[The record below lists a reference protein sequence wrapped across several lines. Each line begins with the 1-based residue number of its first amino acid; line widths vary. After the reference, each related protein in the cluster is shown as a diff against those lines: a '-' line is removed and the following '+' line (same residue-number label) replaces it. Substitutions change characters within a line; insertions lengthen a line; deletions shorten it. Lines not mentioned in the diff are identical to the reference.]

1 VKNIDSFS
9 PFHEVFSLIME
20 LIHFR
25 ILLAL
30 KQRGTLN
37 AASDALHLTQ
47 SALSHQMK
55 KLEQRLNIVLW
66 RKQGRTLVLTQ
77 AGKYLSEVAESVIA
91 TVDSAEQHLNLL
103 AAGKRGKLT
112 IGIDCH
118 ACYEWFRTILQPY
131 LHAWP
136 DLAIEVTSRY
146 RFNSFEAI
154 QHYKLDAV
162 LTSDPVFNG
171 MLHYQPLFTFKLVL
185 IVGKQHR
192 LAGRKVIEP
201 ADLQPETI
209 LTYPVERERLDMFRK
224 VLQPAGIE
232 PFAHITVEETDIML
246 LMAGDERGVCLL
258 PEWLVADK
266 VKNPDVVMVQFK
278 NLPLTKT
285 MYLAVRHEDVE
296 LDYIQWLIAHAQ
308 TGTESGNE

>member
-1 VKNIDSFS
+1 
-9 PFHEVFSLIME
+9 ME

-30 KQRGTLN
+30 KQRGTLI
-37 AASDALHLTQ
+37 AASESMHLTQ

-55 KLEQRLNIVLW
+55 NLEQRLGIILW
-66 RKQGRTLVLTQ
+66 RKQGRNLVLTQ

-91 TVDSAEQHLNLL
+91 TVDSAEQHLALL
-103 AAGKRGKLT
+103 AAGKTGKLT

-118 ACYEWFRTILQPY
+118 ACYEWFRAILQPY
-131 LHAWP
+131 LQAWP

-154 QHYKLDAV
+154 QQYKLDAV

-171 MLHYQPLFTFKLVL
+171 VLHYQPLFDFELVL
-185 IVGKQHR
+185 IVASEHR
-192 LAGRKVIEP
+192 LAGRKEIE
-201 ADLQPETI
+201 AAELRQETI

-224 VLQPAGIE
+224 ILQPAGIE
-232 PFAHITVEETDIML
+232 PLAHIAVEETDIML
-246 LMAGDERGVCLL
+246 LLAASQRGVCLL
-258 PEWLVADK
+258 PEWLLADK
-266 VKNPDVVMVQFK
+266 VKNPNVVSLRFK

-285 MYLAVRHEDVE
+285 MYLATRHEDLQLE
-296 LDYIQWLIAHAQ
+296 YIQWLIEHASSR
-308 TGTESGNE
+308 E

>member
-1 VKNIDSFS
+1 
-9 PFHEVFSLIME
+9 ME

-30 KQRGTLN
+30 KRRGTLN
-37 AASDALHLTQ
+37 AAAESLHLTQ
-47 SALSHQMK
+47 SALSHQIK
-55 KLEQRLNIVLW
+55 NLEQRLGILLW

-77 AGKYLSEVAESVIA
+77 AGHYLSEVAESVIA

-103 AAGKRGKLT
+103 AAGKTGKLI

-131 LHAWP
+131 LQAWP

-154 QHYKLDAV
+154 QQYKLDAV

-171 MLHYQPLFTFKLVL
+171 VLHYQPLFDFELVL
-185 IVGKQHR
+185 IVSKQHR
-192 LAGRKVIEP
+192 LAEHQFIEP
-201 ADLQPETI
+201 SELQQETI

-224 VLQPAGIE
+224 VLQPAGVE
-232 PFAHITVEETDIML
+232 PLAHVTVEETDIML
-246 LMAGDERGVCLL
+246 QLAASQRGVCLL
-258 PEWLVADK
+258 PEWLLADK
-266 VKNPDVVMVQFK
+266 VKNPDVVSLSFK
-278 NLPLTKT
+278 NQPLTKT
-285 MYLAVRHEDVE
+285 MYLATRHEDVQLE
-296 LDYIQWLIAHAQ
+296 YIQWLIAHALCK
-308 TGTESGNE
+308 G

>member
-1 VKNIDSFS
+1 
-9 PFHEVFSLIME
+9 ME

-30 KQRGTLN
+30 KRRGTLN
-37 AASDALHLTQ
+37 AASESLHLTQ

-55 KLEQRLNIVLW
+55 NLEQRLGIVLW

-77 AGKYLSEVAESVIA
+77 AGNYLSDVAESVIA

-103 AAGKRGKLT
+103 AAGKTGKLI

-131 LHAWP
+131 LQAWP

-154 QHYKLDAV
+154 QQYKLDAV

-171 MLHYQPLFTFKLVL
+171 VLHYQPLFDFELVL
-185 IVGKQHR
+185 IVARQHR
-192 LAGRKVIEP
+192 LAGSQPIEP
-201 ADLQPETI
+201 SELRQETI

-232 PFAHITVEETDIML
+232 PLAHVTVEETDIML
-246 LMAGDERGVCLL
+246 QLAASQRGVCLL
-258 PEWLVADK
+258 PEWLLADK
-266 VKNPDVVMVQFK
+266 VKNPDVVSLRFK
-278 NLPLTKT
+278 DLPLTKT
-285 MYLAVRHEDVE
+285 MYLATRHEDVE
-296 LDYIQWLIAHAQ
+296 LEYIQWLIEHAQ
-308 TGTESGNE
+308 SRV

>member
-1 VKNIDSFS
+1 
-9 PFHEVFSLIME
+9 ME

-30 KQRGTLN
+30 KRRGTLN
-37 AASDALHLTQ
+37 AASESLHLTQ

-55 KLEQRLNIVLW
+55 NLEQRLGIVLW

-77 AGKYLSEVAESVIA
+77 AGNYLSDVAESVIA

-103 AAGKRGKLT
+103 AAGKTGKLI

-131 LHAWP
+131 LQAWP

-154 QHYKLDAV
+154 QQYKLDAV

-171 MLHYQPLFTFKLVL
+171 VLHYQPLFDFELVL
-185 IVGKQHR
+185 IVARQHR
-192 LAGRKVIEP
+192 LAGSQPIEP
-201 ADLQPETI
+201 SELQQETI

-232 PFAHITVEETDIML
+232 PLAHVTVEETDIML
-246 LMAGDERGVCLL
+246 QLAASQRGVCLL
-258 PEWLVADK
+258 PEWLLADK
-266 VKNPDVVMVQFK
+266 VKNPDVVSLRFK
-278 NLPLTKT
+278 DLPLTKT
-285 MYLAVRHEDVE
+285 MYLATRHEDVE
-296 LDYIQWLIAHAQ
+296 LEYIQWLIEHAQ
-308 TGTESGNE
+308 SRV

>member
-1 VKNIDSFS
+1 
-9 PFHEVFSLIME
+9 ME
-20 LIHFR
+20 LIHLR

-30 KQRGTLN
+30 KRRGTLN
-37 AASDALHLTQ
+37 AASESLHLTQ

-55 KLEQRLNIVLW
+55 NLEQRLGIILW

-77 AGKYLSEVAESVIA
+77 AGHYLSEVAESVIA

-103 AAGKRGKLT
+103 AAGKTGKLV

-131 LHAWP
+131 LQAWP
-136 DLAIEVTSRY
+136 ELAIEVTSRY

-154 QHYKLDAV
+154 RQYKLDAV

-171 MLHYQPLFTFKLVL
+171 ELHYQPLFDFELVL
-185 IVGKQHR
+185 IVAKGHR
-192 LAGRKVIEP
+192 LAGYEFIEP
-201 ADLQPETI
+201 SDLQQETI

-232 PFAHITVEETDIML
+232 PLGHVSVEETDIML
-246 LMAGDERGVCLL
+246 LLAASQRGVCLL
-258 PEWLVADK
+258 PEWLLADK
-266 VKNPDVVMVQFK
+266 VKNPDVVSLRFN

-285 MYLAVRHEDVE
+285 MYLASRHEDVQLE
-296 LDYIQWLIAHAQ
+296 YIQWLIAYAR
-308 TGTESGNE
+308 GKG

>member
-1 VKNIDSFS
+1 
-9 PFHEVFSLIME
+9 ME

-30 KQRGTLN
+30 NRYGTLN
-37 AASDALHLTQ
+37 AASETLHLTQ

-55 KLEQRLNIVLW
+55 NLEQRLGIVLW
-66 RKQGRTLVLTQ
+66 RKQGRNLVLTQ

-103 AAGKRGKLT
+103 AAGKTGKLT

-131 LHAWP
+131 LQAWP

-154 QHYKLDAV
+154 QQYKLDAV

-171 MLHYQPLFTFKLVL
+171 VLHYQPLFDFELVL
-185 IVGKQHR
+185 IVAKEHR
-192 LAGRKVIEP
+192 LAGLKVIEP
-201 ADLQPETI
+201 ADLQQETI

-224 VLQPAGIE
+224 ILQPAGIE
-232 PFAHITVEETDIML
+232 PLDHITVEETDIML
-246 LMAGDERGVCLL
+246 QLAASQRGVCLL
-258 PEWLVADK
+258 PEWLLADK
-266 VKNPDVVMVQFK
+266 AKNPDVVSLRFK

-285 MYLAVRHEDVE
+285 MYLATRHEDVQ
-296 LDYIQWLIAHAQ
+296 LDYIQWLIVHAQ
-308 TGTESGNE
+308 SKA

>member
-1 VKNIDSFS
+1 
-9 PFHEVFSLIME
+9 ME

-30 KQRGTLN
+30 KRRGTLN
-37 AASDALHLTQ
+37 AASKSLYLTQ

-55 KLEQRLNIVLW
+55 NLEQRLGIILW

-77 AGKYLSEVAESVIA
+77 AGHYLSEVAESVIA
-91 TVDSAEQHLNLL
+91 TVDSAEQHLTLL
-103 AAGKRGKLT
+103 AAGKTGKLT

-131 LHAWP
+131 LQAWP
-136 DLAIEVTSRY
+136 ELAIEVTSRY

-154 QHYKLDAV
+154 QQYKLDAV

-171 MLHYQPLFTFKLVL
+171 VLHYQPLFDFELVL
-185 IVGKQHR
+185 IVAKQHR
-192 LAGRKVIEP
+192 LAEYQFIEP
-201 ADLQPETI
+201 SELQQETI

-224 VLQPAGIE
+224 VLQPSGVE
-232 PFAHITVEETDIML
+232 PLAHITVEETDIML
-246 LMAGDERGVCLL
+246 QLAASQRGVCLL
-258 PEWLVADK
+258 PEWLLVDK
-266 VKNPDVVMVQFK
+266 AKNPDVVSLRFE

-285 MYLAVRHEDVE
+285 MYLATRHEDVQ
-296 LDYIQWLIAHAQ
+296 LDYIQWLIGHAQ
-308 TGTESGNE
+308 SKL

>member
-1 VKNIDSFS
+1 
-9 PFHEVFSLIME
+9 ME

-30 KQRGTLN
+30 KQHGTLT
-37 AASDALHLTQ
+37 AASESMHLTQ

-55 KLEQRLNIVLW
+55 NLEQRLGIILW

-103 AAGKRGKLT
+103 ATGKTGKLT

-131 LHAWP
+131 LQAWP

-154 QHYKLDAV
+154 RQYKLDAV

-171 MLHYQPLFTFKLVL
+171 VLHYQPLFDFELVL
-185 IVGKQHR
+185 IVARQHR
-192 LAGRKVIEP
+192 LAGLREIEP

-209 LTYPVERERLDMFRK
+209 LTYPVDRERLDMFRK
-224 VLQPAGIE
+224 VLGPAGIE

-246 LMAGDERGVCLL
+246 QLAASQRGVCLL
-258 PEWLVADK
+258 PEWLLADK
-266 VKNPDVVMVQFK
+266 IKNPDVVSLRFK

-285 MYLAVRHEDVE
+285 MYLATRHEDVQ
-296 LDYIQWLIAHAQ
+296 LDYIQWLIRHAQ
-308 TGTESGNE
+308 SGL

>member
-1 VKNIDSFS
+1 
-9 PFHEVFSLIME
+9 ME
-20 LIHFR
+20 LIHLR

-30 KQRGTLN
+30 KRRGTLN
-37 AASDALHLTQ
+37 AASESLHLTQ

-55 KLEQRLNIVLW
+55 NLEQRLGIILW

-77 AGKYLSEVAESVIA
+77 AGHYLSEVAESVIA

-103 AAGKRGKLT
+103 AAGKTGKLV

-131 LHAWP
+131 LQAWP
-136 DLAIEVTSRY
+136 GLAIEVTSRY

-154 QHYKLDAV
+154 RQYKLDAV

-171 MLHYQPLFTFKLVL
+171 ELHYQPLFDFELVL
-185 IVGKQHR
+185 IVAKGHR
-192 LAGRKVIEP
+192 LAGYEFIEP
-201 ADLQPETI
+201 SDLQQETI

-232 PFAHITVEETDIML
+232 PVGHVSVEETDIML
-246 LMAGDERGVCLL
+246 LLVASQRGVCLL
-258 PEWLVADK
+258 PEWLLADK
-266 VKNPDVVMVQFK
+266 VKNPDVVSLRFN

-285 MYLAVRHEDVE
+285 MYLATRHEDVQLE
-296 LDYIQWLIAHAQ
+296 YIQWLIAYAR
-308 TGTESGNE
+308 GKG

>member
-1 VKNIDSFS
+1 
-9 PFHEVFSLIME
+9 ME

-30 KQRGTLN
+30 KRYGTLN
-37 AASDALHLTQ
+37 AAAESLHLTQ

-55 KLEQRLNIVLW
+55 NLEQRLGIILW

-77 AGKYLSEVAESVIA
+77 AGHYLSEVAESVIA
-91 TVDSAEQHLNLL
+91 TVDSAEQHLTLL
-103 AAGKRGKLT
+103 AAGKTGKLI

-131 LHAWP
+131 LQAWP

-154 QHYKLDAV
+154 RHYKLDAV

-171 MLHYQPLFTFKLVL
+171 VLHYQPLFDFELVL
-185 IVGKQHR
+185 IVSRQHR
-192 LAGRKVIEP
+192 LAGRQFIEP
-201 ADLQPETI
+201 SELQQETI

-232 PFAHITVEETDIML
+232 PLAHVTVEETDIML
-246 LMAGDERGVCLL
+246 QLAGSQRGVCLL
-258 PEWLVADK
+258 PEWLLADK
-266 VKNPDVVMVQFK
+266 VKNPEVVSLRFK

-285 MYLAVRHEDVE
+285 MYLATRHEDMQLE
-296 LDYIQWLIAHAQ
+296 YIQWLIEHAQ
-308 TGTESGNE
+308 SKA

>member
-1 VKNIDSFS
+1 
-9 PFHEVFSLIME
+9 ME

-30 KQRGTLN
+30 KQFGTLN
-37 AASDALHLTQ
+37 AASESLHLTQ

-55 KLEQRLNIVLW
+55 NLEQRLGIVLW

-103 AAGKRGKLT
+103 AAGKTGKLI

-118 ACYEWFRTILQPY
+118 ACYEWFCTILQPY
-131 LHAWP
+131 LRAWP

-154 QHYKLDAV
+154 LQYKLDAV

-171 MLHYQPLFTFKLVL
+171 VLHYQPLFDFELVL
-185 IVGKQHR
+185 IVAKQHR
-192 LAGRKVIEP
+192 LAGVDALDP
-201 ADLQPETI
+201 AELRTETV

-232 PFAHITVEETDIML
+232 PLGHVTVEETDIML
-246 LMAGDERGVCLL
+246 QLAASGRGVCLL
-258 PEWLVADK
+258 PEWLLADK
-266 VKNPDVVMVQFK
+266 AKNPDVVSLRFK

-285 MYLAVRHEDVE
+285 MYLATRHEDVQ
-296 LDYIQWLIAHAQ
+296 LDYIQWLVEHAQ
-308 TGTESGNE
+308 SRR

>member
-1 VKNIDSFS
+1 
-9 PFHEVFSLIME
+9 ME
-20 LIHFR
+20 LIHLR

-30 KQRGTLN
+30 KRRGTLN
-37 AASDALHLTQ
+37 AASESLHLTQ

-55 KLEQRLNIVLW
+55 NLEQRLGIILW

-77 AGKYLSEVAESVIA
+77 AGHYLSEVAESVIA

-103 AAGKRGKLT
+103 AAGKTGKLV

-118 ACYEWFRTILQPY
+118 ACYEWFRTIMQPY
-131 LHAWP
+131 LQAWP
-136 DLAIEVTSRY
+136 GLAIEVTSRY

-154 QHYKLDAV
+154 RQYKLDAV

-171 MLHYQPLFTFKLVL
+171 VLHYQPLFDFELVL
-185 IVGKQHR
+185 IVAKGHR
-192 LAGRKVIEP
+192 LAGYEFIEP
-201 ADLQPETI
+201 SDLQQETI

-232 PFAHITVEETDIML
+232 PLGHVSVEETDIML
-246 LMAGDERGVCLL
+246 LLAASQRGVCLL
-258 PEWLVADK
+258 PEWLLADK
-266 VKNPDVVMVQFK
+266 VKNPDVVSLRFN

-285 MYLAVRHEDVE
+285 MYLATRHEDVQLE
-296 LDYIQWLIAHAQ
+296 YIQWLIAYAR
-308 TGTESGNE
+308 GKG

>member
-1 VKNIDSFS
+1 
-9 PFHEVFSLIME
+9 ME

-30 KQRGTLN
+30 KRRGTLN
-37 AASDALHLTQ
+37 AASESLHLTQ

-55 KLEQRLNIVLW
+55 NLEQRLGIVLW

-77 AGKYLSEVAESVIA
+77 AGQYLSEVAESVIA
-91 TVDSAEQHLNLL
+91 TVESAEQHLTLL
-103 AAGKRGKLT
+103 AAGKTGKLI

-154 QHYKLDAV
+154 QQYKLDAV

-171 MLHYQPLFTFKLVL
+171 VLHYQPLFDFELVL
-185 IVGKQHR
+185 IVARQHR
-192 LAGRKVIEP
+192 LAGRQFIEP
-201 ADLQPETI
+201 ADLQQETI

-224 VLQPAGIE
+224 VLQPAGVE
-232 PFAHITVEETDIML
+232 PLAHVTVEETDIML
-246 LMAGDERGVCLL
+246 QLAASGRGVCLL
-258 PEWLVADK
+258 PEWLLADK
-266 VKNPDVVMVQFK
+266 AKNPEIVSLRFK

-285 MYLAVRHEDVE
+285 MYLATRHEDVQLE
-296 LDYIQWLIAHAQ
+296 YIQWLIEHAQ
-308 TGTESGNE
+308 CAKL

>member
-1 VKNIDSFS
+1 
-9 PFHEVFSLIME
+9 ME

-30 KQRGTLN
+30 KRRGTLN
-37 AASDALHLTQ
+37 AASESLHLTQ

-55 KLEQRLNIVLW
+55 NLEQRLGVVLW

-77 AGKYLSEVAESVIA
+77 AGNYLSDVAESVIA

-103 AAGKRGKLT
+103 AAGKTGKLI

-118 ACYEWFRTILQPY
+118 ACYEWFRTLLQPY
-131 LHAWP
+131 LQAWP

-154 QHYKLDAV
+154 RQYKLDAV

-171 MLHYQPLFTFKLVL
+171 VLHYQPLFDFELVL
-185 IVGKQHR
+185 IVARQHR
-192 LAGRKVIEP
+192 LAGRLSIEP
-201 ADLQPETI
+201 SELQQETI

-232 PFAHITVEETDIML
+232 PLAHVTVEETDIML
-246 LMAGDERGVCLL
+246 QLAASRRGVCLL
-258 PEWLVADK
+258 PEWLLADK
-266 VKNPDVVMVQFK
+266 AKNPDVLSLRFK
-278 NLPLTKT
+278 DLPLTKT
-285 MYLAVRHEDVE
+285 MYLATRHEDVQLE
-296 LDYIQWLIAHAQ
+296 YIQWLIEHAQ
-308 TGTESGNE
+308 AKTIVL